1 MIFLIEESS
10 NVFSKKGRN
19 LEILQFSFNFLD
31 TRSFIDSC
39 RVSPHQ
45 ALSQSRL
52 LTSRKISVNFSSRCG
67 PSWPPDLEFTSTRK
81 VTLNSDM
88 TPRVTTPRVTCIT
101 GPSVSQ
107 PSLHQRPVSSRLLQ
121 AASAGAEARSYRLS
135 ACDRLAQ
142 GRSGLIV

>member
-45 ALSQSRL
+45 SLSQSRL

-88 TPRVTTPRVTCIT
+88 TPRVTTPRVTCYVYHRSECLTTIT
-101 GPSVSQ
+101 APASGV
-107 PSLHQRPVSSRLLQ
+107 LQ
-121 AASAGAEARSYRLS
+121 APPGGLGWCGGPQLS
-135 ACDRLAQ
+135 PLSLR
-142 GRSGLIV
+142 

>member
-39 RVSPHQ
+39 RVSPHT
-45 ALSQSRL
+45 QSRL

-88 TPRVTTPRVTCIT
+88 TPRVTTPRVTCDVYHRSECLTTIT
-101 GPSVSQ
+101 APASGV
-107 PSLHQRPVSSRLLQ
+107 LQ
-121 AASAGAEARSYRLS
+121 VASAGAEARSYRLS

-142 GRSGLIV
+142 RRSGLIV